1 VSGKGERPWLVR
13 PVTVGT
19 AADTPFS
26 LRRKAAEF
34 RRLANEAA
42 APEVK
47 AELTRLA
54 VAYLE
59 RAAALER
66 EPEPGPTPRS
76 SKGSSRPK

>member
-1 VSGKGERPWLVR
+1 MGAGAHDPWKVR
-13 PVTVGT
+13 PVPVGT

-34 RRLANEAA
+34 RRLANEADDGA
-42 APEVK
+42 VK

-59 RAAALER
+59 RAAVLENEAPPR
-66 EPEPGPTPRS
+66 PARPPE
-76 SKGSSRPK
+76 KGDKR